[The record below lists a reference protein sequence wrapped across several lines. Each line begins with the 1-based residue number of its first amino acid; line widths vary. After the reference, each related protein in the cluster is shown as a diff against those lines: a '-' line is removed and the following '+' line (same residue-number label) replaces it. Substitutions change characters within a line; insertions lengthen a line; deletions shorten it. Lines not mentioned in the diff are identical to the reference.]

1 MTVQDIKKLKWWINY
16 KLKQNEKGKTTKVP
30 LAYDGTSVGTT
41 KEYSEKWCN
50 YETAQVQVKNG
61 TADGTGIVL
70 KKLLPNEEGEEF
82 ALTAIDID
90 NRDFEDVIT
99 KDIINIMKTY
109 TEISPSQNGFHL
121 LCFVNIR
128 RLPPNYKEEFYMK
141 NPHNKVEAYIGG
153 LTNRFI
159 TFTQNVVLDEEI
171 DDRTEQ
177 FLQFLEKYMKRDI
190 EDNNTEKD
198 NTVTTCIEDNSVPQ
212 SNNFIIDM
220 ILKTKQA
227 DKFNKLF
234 FLGDIS
240 DYNEDHSSADLA
252 LTTIL
257 AFYVGPD
264 IERIDK
270 LMRQSKLYRSK
281 WERTDYREMT
291 IKKAIQNCNGKFF
304 NWNQEEL
311 QEESKDYS
319 ITINSFTANEI
330 MQLDLKPLEPV
341 IKNLLYPGFS
351 ILAGAPKVGKSW
363 QCMDIALS
371 VCNGNNFLGFE
382 TNKSGVL
389 YLALEDSL
397 NRIKDRMKKV
407 LGENSTAPNNL
418 HVATSC
424 NPLDE
429 GFLTELQNTINENP
443 DIKLIIID
451 TLQKIRGAQVKGET
465 WYASDYKEVAKL
477 KKFADFNKVCIL
489 AIHHLRKQKDS
500 DPFNQIS
507 GSSGITG
514 AADTMIVLSKI
525 DNGNGEVMMSVT
537 GRDVDYIETVIKFNK
552 ETFKW
557 EIVSQTSDYEDYRKQ
572 LDYKNNPVVSTLKIL
587 LAKEPYKTEGLRLT
601 ASELLER
608 TKDLTGIVPRQ
619 KSPQVLSRELN
630 EHLQYDLWDFDKI
643 YYESGNVKGGKNGRE
658 LYFYKKEMP
667 SKYKFETQLEEDI
680 ITNNNEDDDTM

>member
-1 MTVQDIKKLKWWINY
+1 MSILDDLKELKIWVNY
-16 KLKQNEKGKTTKVP
+16 KLQQNNDGKTTKIP
-30 LAYDGTSVGTT
+30 IAYDGRSVGTDN
-41 KEYSEKWCN
+41 KYCERWCD
-50 YETAQVQVKNG
+50 YRTAKVQVDDG
-61 TADGTGIVL
+61 TANGFGMILSPLTLDKS
-70 KKLLPNEEGEEF
+70 KKV
-82 ALTAIDID
+82 ALSAIDID
-90 NRDFEDVIT
+90 HKDYDNIIT
-99 KDIINIMKTY
+99 QDIITTMNTY
-109 TEISPSQNGFHL
+109 TERSPSKKGFHL
-121 LCFVNIR
+121 LFLVDTSK
-128 RLPPNYKEEFYMK
+128 LPSNYKEQYYMK
-141 NPHNKVEAYIGG
+141 NPHINVEAYVGG
-153 LTNRFI
+153 TTNRFM
-159 TFTQNVVLDEEI
+159 TFTGDVVVDKDVEE
-171 DDRTEQ
+171 RTEQ
-177 FLQFLEKYMKRDI
+177 FIQFLNTHMHKDI
-190 EDNNTEKD
+190 NFNNVENNDTI
-198 NTVTTCIEDNSVPQ
+198 TTSIEDNSVPQ
-212 SNNFIIDM
+212 SNNFIIDT

-234 FLGDIS
+234 FLGDTS
-240 DYNEDHSSADLA
+240 DYDNDDSSADMA

-257 AFYVGPD
+257 AFYVGPNE
-264 IERIDK
+264 ERIDK

-291 IKKAIQNCNGKFF
+291 IKKAIALCEGKFF

-371 VCNGNNFLGFE
+371 VCNGNDFLGFE

-407 LGENSTAPNNL
+407 LGENQIAPDNF
-418 HVATSC
+418 HIATNC
-424 NPLDE
+424 NAIDQ

-451 TLQKIRGAQVKGET
+451 TLQKIRGTQDKREP

-500 DPFNQIS
+500 DPFNQIA
-507 GSSGITG
+507 GSTGITG

-537 GRDVDYIETVIKFNK
+537 GRDVDYMETVIKFNK

-557 EIVSQTSDYEDYRKQ
+557 EVASQASDYEDYKKQ
-572 LDYKNNPVVSTLKIL
+572 LDYKNNPIVKTLNAFL
-587 LAKEPYKTEGLRLT
+587 SEEPYKSEGLRLT

-608 TKDLTGIVPRQ
+608 IKDITGIIPRQ
-619 KSPQVLSRELN
+619 KSPQVLSREIN
-630 EHLQYDLWDFDKI
+630 EHLQYDLWDFDRI
-643 YYESGNVKGGKNGRE
+643 YYEPRKW
-658 LYFYKKEMP
+658 
-667 SKYKFETQLEEDI
+667 
-680 ITNNNEDDDTM
+680 